1 MQLIYL
7 AAGRGKRLG
16 QKYSSKPKCFVKIN
30 NKKII
35 DYNKNFFSKF
45 NKVILITGYKSEE
58 IEKKFQKNKKIFII
72 YNKDYMKTNMVYS
85 MFLARDYIKEDVV
98 VCYGD
103 IIFNSDN
110 ITRKLFRSKKTIMP
124 LNTSW
129 YNYWLQRMNKKKI
142 IADAENVIVKKNHII
157 SIGSKIYK
165 KFLNFNLWE

>member
-16 QKYSSKPKCFVKIN
+16 QKYSSKPKCFVKLN

-98 VCYGD
+98 V
-103 IIFNSDN
+103 
-110 ITRKLFRSKKTIMP
+110 
-124 LNTSW
+124 
-129 YNYWLQRMNKKKI
+129 
-142 IADAENVIVKKNHII
+142 
-157 SIGSKIYK
+157 
-165 KFLNFNLWE
+165 